1 MERRNVKETFKLS
14 DMSEEEVRDFM
25 ESVDTGEEGDFDS
38 DDEDNDPNYEPL
50 SPCECGLPS

>member
-25 ESVDTGEEGDFDS
+25 ESVDTGEEGDFES